1 MVKSVRVIWLFILDV
16 IIWGLIAATAIQ
28 VFRRPDFYPLKV
40 GVVAGAAC
48 CVLLYLYLGRR
59 RATDA
64 RGVEAVDA
72 GKTVTNKKPRP
83 RQAARPPVQEV
94 IKLVLLDDDG
104 DPLKEWYIKGEISLL
119 IGKTNARQE
128 ADIDLADSEY
138 ASLVS
143 AEHAVLNRVGSE
155 WYVEDVDSRSGTGL
169 RAAKKSSVDK
179 LESGTP
185 HRIGPGDLLYI
196 ANTRLLVK

>member
-1 MVKSVRVIWLFILDV
+1 MAKSFRIICLFILDV
-16 IIWGLIAATAIQ
+16 IIWGVIAATAIY
-28 VFRRPDFYPLKV
+28 VFRRSGFYPLKA
-40 GVVAGAAC
+40 GVVTGIAVC
-48 CVLLYLYLGRR
+48 FLLYLYFGRR
-59 RATDA
+59 RVTVERGGEAADA
-64 RGVEAVDA
+64 A
-72 GKTVTNKKPRP
+72 KTVTNKKPRVQ
-83 RQAARPPVQEV
+83 QAAHPPVQEV

-128 ADIDLADSEY
+128 ADIDLANSEY
-138 ASLVS
+138 ASLIS

-169 RAAKKSSVDK
+169 RAAKNSAVDK
-179 LESGTP
+179 LESGEP